1 VLKNQKLK
9 IDNFQDPVIPSPH
22 YPCCRMAEIHT
33 VMESVMRVQSFI
45 IVHCR
50 SGREGKELELVRD
63 TGD

>member
-1 VLKNQKLK
+1 
-9 IDNFQDPVIPSPH
+9 
-22 YPCCRMAEIHT
+22 MAEIHT